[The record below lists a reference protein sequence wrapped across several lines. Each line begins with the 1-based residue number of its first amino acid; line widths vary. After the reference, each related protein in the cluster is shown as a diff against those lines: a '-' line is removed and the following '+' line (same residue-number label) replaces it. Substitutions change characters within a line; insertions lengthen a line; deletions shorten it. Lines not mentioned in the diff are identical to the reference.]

1 MTATWFSEWFPRR
14 KPVIGVVHLGPLPG
28 APRYAGDLEA
38 VLDRAELDAD
48 AYVRGGAD
56 ALLVENF
63 GDAPFF
69 ASHVPAITV
78 AAMTRAAVRV
88 VELARGRPVGVNVL
102 RNDGMSAI
110 AVATAAG
117 AAFVRINVLSG
128 AYATDQGVIES
139 EAARVM
145 RLRAELRSPVRVFA
159 DVSVK
164 HATPLRN
171 ETLEREIA
179 DVRDR
184 ALADAILVTGTA
196 TGTAPDAKS
205 VARAKLCAGTAPML
219 VASGVAAATLAGLE
233 AADGFIVGTSL
244 KRGGKT
250 DATVDKARVAALVRA
265 VRAL

>member
-1 MTATWFSEWFPRR
+1 MTATWFSQWFPRR

-28 APRYAGDLEA
+28 SPRFGGDLDA
-38 VLDRAELDAD
+38 VLERAAADAD
-48 AYVRGGAD
+48 AYVKGGAD
-56 ALLVENF
+56 GLLVENF

-69 ASHVPAITV
+69 ATQVPAITV
-78 AAMTRAAVRV
+78 AAMTRAAVLV
-88 VELARGRPVGVNVL
+88 VSTARGRPVGVNVL
-102 RNDGMSAI
+102 RNDGASAV

-117 AAFVRINVLSG
+117 AAFVRVNVLSG
-128 AYATDQGVIES
+128 VYATDQGVIES
-139 EAARVM
+139 DAARVM

-184 ALADAILVTGTA
+184 ALADAILVTGAA
-196 TGTAPDAKS
+196 TGAAPDVKS
-205 VARAKLCAGTAPML
+205 VARAKLCAGSAPVL
-219 VASGVAAATLAGLE
+219 VASGVAPSTLAGLD
-233 AADGFIVGTSL
+233 AADGFIVGTAL

-250 DATVDKARVAALVRA
+250 DAAVDKQRVAALVRA

>member
-1 MTATWFSEWFPRR
+1 MTATWFSQWFARR

-28 APRYAGDLEA
+28 SPRYGGDFEA
-38 VLDRAELDAD
+38 VLERAELDVD
-48 AYVRGGAD
+48 AYVKGGAD
-56 ALLVENF
+56 AVLVENF

-69 ASHVPAITV
+69 ATQVPAITV
-78 AAMTRAAVRV
+78 AAMTRAATLVVRC
-88 VELARGRPVGVNVL
+88 ARGRPVGVNVL
-102 RNDGMSAI
+102 RNDGASAI
-110 AVATAAG
+110 AIATAVG
-117 AAFVRINVLSG
+117 AAFVRVNVLSG
-128 AYATDQGVIES
+128 LYATDQGLIES
-139 EAARVM
+139 DAARVM

-184 ALADAILVTGTA
+184 ALADAVLVTGSA
-196 TGTAPDAKS
+196 TGAAPDAKN
-205 VARAKLCAGTAPML
+205 VARAKLCAGSAPVL
-219 VASGVAAATLAGLE
+219 VASGVAPATLSALD

-250 DATVDKARVAALVRA
+250 DAMVDKARVAALVRA